1 MKEEITLVVV
11 DCQYDF
17 CNPTGALY
25 VKGAET
31 AVEHILQLINTH
43 EGLAEVI
50 FTVDWHQARDAS
62 FIPQGGPW
70 PPHCIAFAKGSQI
83 DERLVQTCL
92 DREIPFRVIRKGE
105 VIETEE
111 YGAFQHVEKLADGDY
126 RLSTMTDEVTC
137 ASHRMVICGVA
148 GDYCVLETLRNLLN
162 GGLTVDVFARG
173 IASIDGGR
181 RLNDFVREQ
190 KLCFFT

>member
-1 MKEEITLVVV
+1 MKEQITLVVV

-17 CNPTGALY
+17 CNPAGTLY
-25 VKGAET
+25 VEGAET
-31 AVEHILQLINTH
+31 AVNHILDFINTH
-43 EGLAEVI
+43 DELSEVI
-50 FTVDWHQARDAS
+50 FTVDWHQAKDAS
-62 FIPQGGPW
+62 FTSQGGPW

-83 DERLVQTCL
+83 DDRLVQACL
-92 DREIPFRVIRKGE
+92 DREIPYRVIRKGE

-111 YGAFQHVEKLADGDY
+111 YGAFQHIEKLPDGSF

-137 ASHRMVICGVA
+137 AGHRMVICGVA
-148 GDYCVLETLRNLLN
+148 GDYCVLETLQNLLN

-181 RLNDFVREQ
+181 KLNDFVRERNLS
-190 KLCFFT
+190 LC

>member
-1 MKEEITLVVV
+1 MKEQTTLVVV

-17 CNPTGALY
+17 CNPAGTLY
-25 VKGAET
+25 VEGAET
-31 AVEHILQLINTH
+31 AVNHILDFINTH

-50 FTVDWHQARDAS
+50 FTVDWHQAKDAS

-83 DERLVQTCL
+83 DDRLVQACL
-92 DREIPFRVIRKGE
+92 DREIPYRVIRKGE

-111 YGAFQHVEKLADGDY
+111 YGAFQHIEKLPDGSF

-137 ASHRMVICGVA
+137 AGHRMVICGVA

-162 GGLTVDVFARG
+162 GGLVVDVFARG
-173 IASIDGGR
+173 IVSIDDGSK
-181 RLNDFVREQ
+181 LNGFVRERNLS
-190 KLCFFT
+190 LC

>member
-1 MKEEITLVVV
+1 MKEQITLVVV

-17 CNPTGALY
+17 CNPAGTLY
-25 VKGAET
+25 VEGAET
-31 AVEHILQLINTH
+31 AVNHILDFINTH
-43 EGLAEVI
+43 DELSEVI
-50 FTVDWHQARDAS
+50 FTVDWHQAKDAS
-62 FIPQGGPW
+62 FTSQGGPW

-83 DERLVQTCL
+83 DDRLIQACL
-92 DREIPFRVIRKGE
+92 DREIPYRVIRKGE

-111 YGAFQHVEKLADGDY
+111 YGAFQHIEKLPDGSF

-137 ASHRMVICGVA
+137 AGHRMVIRGVA

-181 RLNDFVREQ
+181 KLNDFVRERNLS
-190 KLCFFT
+190 LC

>member
-1 MKEEITLVVV
+1 MKEQITLVVV

-17 CNPTGALY
+17 CNPAGTLY
-25 VKGAET
+25 VSGAET
-31 AVEHILQLINTH
+31 AVNHILYFINTH

-50 FTVDWHQARDAS
+50 FTVDWHQAKDAS
-62 FIPQGGPW
+62 FTSQGGPW

-83 DERLVQTCL
+83 DDRLVQACL
-92 DREIPFRVIRKGE
+92 DREIPYRVIRKGE

-111 YGAFQHVEKLADGDY
+111 YGAFQHIEKLPDGSF

-137 ASHRMVICGVA
+137 AGHRMVICGVA

-162 GGLTVDVFARG
+162 GGLVVDVFARG
-173 IASIDGGR
+173 IASIDDGSK
-181 RLNDFVREQ
+181 LNSFVREQ
-190 KLCFFT
+190 NLSLC

>member
-1 MKEEITLVVV
+1 MKEQITLVVV

-17 CNPTGALY
+17 CNPAGALY
-25 VKGAET
+25 VEGAEA
-31 AVEHILQLINTH
+31 AVNHILHFINTH

-50 FTVDWHQARDAS
+50 FTVDWHQAKDAS

-83 DERLVQTCL
+83 DDRLVQACL
-92 DREIPFRVIRKGE
+92 DREIPYRVIRKGE

-111 YGAFQHVEKLADGDY
+111 YGAFQHIEKLPDGSF

-148 GDYCVLETLRNLLN
+148 GDYCVLETLQNLLN
-162 GGLTVDVFARG
+162 GGLVVEVFARG
-173 IASIDGGR
+173 IASIDDGSK
-181 RLNDFVREQ
+181 LNSFVRERNLS
-190 KLCFFT
+190 LC

>member
-1 MKEEITLVVV
+1 MKEQTTLVVV

-17 CNPTGALY
+17 CNPAGALY

-31 AVEHILQLINTH
+31 AVNHILHFINTH
-43 EGLAEVI
+43 DELSEVI
-50 FTVDWHQARDAS
+50 FTVDWHQAKDAS
-62 FIPQGGPW
+62 FTSQGGPW

-83 DERLVQTCL
+83 DDRLVQVCL
-92 DREIPFRVIRKGE
+92 DREIPYRVIRKGE

-111 YGAFQHVEKLADGDY
+111 YGAFQHIEKLPDGSF

-137 ASHRMVICGVA
+137 AGHRMVICGVA

-162 GGLTVDVFARG
+162 GGLVVDVFARG
-173 IASIDGGR
+173 IVSIDDGSK
-181 RLNDFVREQ
+181 LNDFVRERNLS
-190 KLCFFT
+190 LC

>member
-1 MKEEITLVVV
+1 MKEQTTLVVV

-17 CNPTGALY
+17 CNPAGTLY
-25 VKGAET
+25 VEGAET
-31 AVEHILQLINTH
+31 AVNHILDFINTH

-50 FTVDWHQARDAS
+50 FTVDWHQSKDAS

-83 DERLVQTCL
+83 DDRLVQACL
-92 DREIPFRVIRKGE
+92 DREIPYRVIRKGE

-111 YGAFQHVEKLADGDY
+111 YGAFQHIEKLPDGSF

-137 ASHRMVICGVA
+137 AGHRMVICGVA

-162 GGLTVDVFARG
+162 GGLVVDVFARG
-173 IASIDGGR
+173 IVSIDDGSK
-181 RLNDFVREQ
+181 LNGFVRERNLS
-190 KLCFFT
+190 LC

>member
-1 MKEEITLVVV
+1 MKEQTTLVVV

-17 CNPTGALY
+17 CNPAGTLY
-25 VKGAET
+25 VEGAET
-31 AVEHILQLINTH
+31 AVNHILDFINTH
-43 EGLAEVI
+43 DELSEVI
-50 FTVDWHQARDAS
+50 FTVDWHQAKDAS
-62 FIPQGGPW
+62 FTSQGGPW

-83 DERLVQTCL
+83 DDRLVQACL
-92 DREIPFRVIRKGE
+92 DREIPYRMIRKGE

-111 YGAFQHVEKLADGDY
+111 YGAFQHIEKLPDGSF

-137 ASHRMVICGVA
+137 AGHRMVICGVA
-148 GDYCVLETLRNLLN
+148 GDYCVLETLQNLLN

-181 RLNDFVREQ
+181 RLNDFVRERNLS
-190 KLCFFT
+190 LC

>member
-1 MKEEITLVVV
+1 MKEQTTLVVV

-17 CNPTGALY
+17 CNPAGTLY
-25 VKGAET
+25 VEGAET
-31 AVEHILQLINTH
+31 AVNHILDFINTH
-43 EGLAEVI
+43 DELSEVI
-50 FTVDWHQARDAS
+50 FTVDWHQAKDAS
-62 FIPQGGPW
+62 FTSQGGPW

-83 DERLVQTCL
+83 DDRLVQACL
-92 DREIPFRVIRKGE
+92 DREIPYRVIRKGE

-111 YGAFQHVEKLADGDY
+111 YGAFQHIEKLSDGSF

-137 ASHRMVICGVA
+137 AGHRMVICGVA

-181 RLNDFVREQ
+181 KLNDFVRERNLS
-190 KLCFFT
+190 LC

>member
-1 MKEEITLVVV
+1 MKEEIILVVV

-17 CNPTGALY
+17 CNPAGTLY
-25 VKGAET
+25 VEGAEA
-31 AVEHILQLINTH
+31 AVNHILDFINTH
-43 EGLAEVI
+43 DELSEVI
-50 FTVDWHQARDAS
+50 FTVDWHQAKDAS
-62 FIPQGGPW
+62 FTSQGGPW

-83 DERLVQTCL
+83 DDRLVQACL
-92 DREIPFRVIRKGE
+92 DREIPYRVIRKGE

-111 YGAFQHVEKLADGDY
+111 YGAFQHIEKLPDGSF

-137 ASHRMVICGVA
+137 AGHRMVICGVA

-162 GGLTVDVFARG
+162 GGLVVDVFARG
-173 IASIDGGR
+173 IVSIDGGR

-190 KLCFFT
+190 NLSLC

>member
-1 MKEEITLVVV
+1 MKEQITLVVV

-17 CNPTGALY
+17 CNPAGALY
-25 VKGAET
+25 VSGAET
-31 AVEHILQLINTH
+31 AVNHILHFINTH

-50 FTVDWHQARDAS
+50 FTVDWHQAKDAS

-83 DERLVQTCL
+83 DDRLVQACL
-92 DREIPFRVIRKGE
+92 DREIPYRVIRKGE

-111 YGAFQHVEKLADGDY
+111 YGAFQHIEKLPDGSF

-137 ASHRMVICGVA
+137 AGHRMVICGVA

-162 GGLTVDVFARG
+162 GGLVVDVFARG
-173 IASIDGGR
+173 IVSIDDGSK
-181 RLNDFVREQ
+181 LNGFVRERNLS
-190 KLCFFT
+190 LC